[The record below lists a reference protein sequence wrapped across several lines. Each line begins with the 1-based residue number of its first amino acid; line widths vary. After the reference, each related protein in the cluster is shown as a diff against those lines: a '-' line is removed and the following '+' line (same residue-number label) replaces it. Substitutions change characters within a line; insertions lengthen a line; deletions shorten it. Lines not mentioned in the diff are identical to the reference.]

1 VPEKLSGP
9 LKQFL
14 GFVGGI
20 SATLTTLITATGFL
34 AVRAHLV
41 MLGLSSA
48 TFDLQQY
55 LEVGARFLAYLPIFL
70 GIAFLSLGLETLV
83 RGIDFL
89 VEHPFVSA
97 GLFAAWAGG
106 YLLRRRARSRS
117 ADAPSRLDAGV
128 AALRKRGA
136 ALFRNI
142 WQHPGWLATFLV
154 VQFLGAYQL
163 TQALEVHNLL
173 FAAPGSVSEIP
184 HTALS
189 LVGTDTLTRWIRDG
203 ETIRASQYLGWL
215 FLITMLTAWWLH
227 RVLTGYRA
235 RAPEEPR
242 PWQLVWPAAGMMLLI
257 TQVTL
262 LPVNYGILLS
272 SNQFPEVSLT
282 YGELPLEA
290 RPADTRLALLRETGD
305 TYFVYAPSERKIW
318 SLSRSDVRTL
328 RYHGMIPVLRRVP
341 ETPPPA
347 NDPGCYGKGRP
358 SK

>member
-1 VPEKLSGP
+1 MLEKLSGP

-70 GIAFLSLGLETLV
+70 GIALLSLGLEGVV
-83 RGIDFL
+83 RGLDFL
-89 VEHPFVSA
+89 AEHPFASAAFLATGA
-97 GLFAAWAGG
+97 GL
-106 YLLRRRARSRS
+106 LILRRRAKRRNP
-117 ADAPSRLDAGV
+117 DAPPSRL
-128 AALRKRGA
+128 AARLASLRKRGA
-136 ALFRNI
+136 ALFENV
-142 WQHPGWLATFLV
+142 WQHPGWLAGFLA

-163 TQALEVHNLL
+163 TQALEIHNLL
-173 FAAPGSVSEIP
+173 FDAPAALSEIP
-184 HTALS
+184 QTPLS

-215 FLITMLTAWWLH
+215 FLLTMLTAWWLH
-227 RVLTGYRA
+227 RVLTAYRA
-235 RAPEEPR
+235 TEEPR
-242 PWQLVWPAAGMMLLI
+242 PWQLVWLAAGMMLFI

-272 SNQFPEVSLT
+272 SNQFPAVSLT
-282 YGELPLEA
+282 YRDLPLEA
-290 RPADTRLALLRETGD
+290 RPADPRLALLRETGD
-305 TYFVYAPSERKIW
+305 AYFVYARSERKIW
-318 SLSRSDVRTL
+318 SISRADVRTL
-328 RYHGMIPVLRRVP
+328 RYHGMIHVLRL
-341 ETPPPA
+341 PPSIP
-347 NDPGCYGKGRP
+347 PRE
-358 SK
+358 

>member
-1 VPEKLSGP
+1 MLEKLSGP

-70 GIAFLSLGLETLV
+70 GIAFLSLGLEMLV

-89 VEHPFVSA
+89 VEHPFVSTA
-97 GLFAAWAGG
+97 LLAVWASGLVF
-106 YLLRRRARSRS
+106 RRRARRRS
-117 ADAPSRLDAGV
+117 ADDKAPSRLDARLT
-128 AALRKRGA
+128 ALRKRGA
-136 ALFRNI
+136 ALFENV
-142 WQHPGWLATFLV
+142 WQHPGWLAGFLV

-163 TQALEVHNLL
+163 TQALEIHNLL
-173 FAAPGSVSEIP
+173 FDAPGALSEIP
-184 HTALS
+184 HTSLS

-215 FLITMLTAWWLH
+215 FLLTMLTAWWLH

-235 RAPEEPR
+235 TEEPR
-242 PWQLVWPAAGMMLLI
+242 PWQLVWLAAGMMLFI

-282 YGELPLEA
+282 YRDLPLEA

-305 TYFVYAPSERKIW
+305 AYFVYAPSERKIW
-318 SLSRSDVRTL
+318 SISRADVRTL
-328 RYHGMIPVLRRVP
+328 RYHGMIPVLRL
-341 ETPPPA
+341 PA
-347 NDPGCYGKGRP
+347 GVSPRE
-358 SK
+358 

>member
-1 VPEKLSGP
+1 MLEKLSGP

-97 GLFAAWAGG
+97 SFLAAWAGS
-106 YLLRRRARSRS
+106 LVFRRRARRRS
-117 ADAPSRLDAGV
+117 PDDNAPSRLDARLT
-128 AALRKRGA
+128 ALRKRRA
-136 ALFRNI
+136 ALLENV
-142 WQHPGWLATFLV
+142 WQHPGWLAGFLA

-173 FAAPGSVSEIP
+173 FAVPGSVSEIP

-189 LVGTDTLTRWIRDG
+189 LVGTGTLTRWIRDG

-227 RVLTGYRA
+227 RVLTAYRA
-235 RAPEEPR
+235 TEEPR
-242 PWQLVWPAAGMMLLI
+242 PWQLVWLAAGMMLFI
-257 TQVTL
+257 TQITL

-282 YGELPLEA
+282 YRDLPLEA
-290 RPADTRLALLRETGD
+290 RPADVRLALLRETD
-305 TYFVYAPSERKIW
+305 DVYYVYAPSERKIW
-318 SLSRSDVRTL
+318 SISRTDVRTL
-328 RYHGMIPVLRRVP
+328 RYHGMIHVLRL
-341 ETPPPA
+341 PA
-347 NDPGCYGKGRP
+347 DVSPRE
-358 SK
+358 